1 MTAPKVQKLKIQ
13 DSLSSNTDSMIV
25 TDTYSWGIKGYDK
38 MPIYDVKLPLL
49 QALWA
54 GRWLVLPLE
63 KWVHFLLGPWRLVCQ
78 SIEISN
84 QMEVNGHVSN
94 FG

>member
-1 MTAPKVQKLKIQ
+1 M
-13 DSLSSNTDSMIV
+13 N
-25 TDTYSWGIKGYDK
+25 YSWGIKGFDK

-54 GRWLVLPLE
+54 GWWWVLPLE
-63 KWVHFLLGPWRLVCQ
+63 KWVHFFLGPWRLVCQ
-78 SIEISN
+78 FIDISN
-84 QMEVNGHVSN
+84 QIEVNGHVSN